1 MNGLNNLI
9 LEGEITKDVELQILE
24 NGCTVARTTISY
36 TRSYKNASEEIVKEE
51 NFFEIICYGAMAE
64 NFAKFG
70 KEGRGIRVVG
80 RLKQEGEKVVILAEH
95 IEYKFSKN

>member
-9 LEGEITKDVELQILE
+9 LEGKITKDVELSILE

-36 TRSYKNASEEIVKEE
+36 TRSYKNASEEMVKEE
-51 NFFEIICYGAMAE
+51 NLFEIKGYGVLAE
-64 NFAKFG
+64 NFAKLG

-80 RLKQEGEKVVILAEH
+80 RLTQEGKKVVILAEH
-95 IEYKFSKN
+95 IEYKLSKN